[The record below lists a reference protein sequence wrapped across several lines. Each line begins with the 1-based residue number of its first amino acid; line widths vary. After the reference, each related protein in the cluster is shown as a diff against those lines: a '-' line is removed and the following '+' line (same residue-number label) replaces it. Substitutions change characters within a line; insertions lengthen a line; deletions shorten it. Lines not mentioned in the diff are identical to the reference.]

1 MPPAATCTGTVVS
14 GCGGGAIWE
23 SNLLRRC
30 GELVLDLEREEG
42 ERPMLRRPGA
52 GGGDGGHP

>member
-1 MPPAATCTGTVVS
+1 MPPAATCTGTVV
-14 GCGGGAIWE
+14 GGGAIGE
-23 SNLLRRC
+23 SNLLRL
-30 GELVLDLEREEG
+30 GEELVLDLEREEG

>member
-1 MPPAATCTGTVVS
+1 MPPAATCTGTVV
-14 GCGGGAIWE
+14 GGGAIRE
-23 SNLLRRC
+23 SNLLRHG